1 MNFFQAIVLGLLQG
15 VTELFPVS
23 SLGHSVI
30 LPAFF
35 GWTDVVAA
43 QDAAESYFLAFL
55 VGLHV
60 ATALAL
66 AWYFRDDW
74 RRIIGALF
82 TSIRTRR
89 IETPD
94 ERLGWL
100 LIVATIPAGLLGLVF
115 EHQLRVIFAKPFL
128 AGILLF
134 INGLILLAGERLR
147 RRTTRPASRPLR
159 LGPPVR
165 DTARDGVR
173 ELDSLEFREAGAI
186 GVGQVFALLAGIS
199 RSGITMVAGLV
210 RGLDHEDA
218 ARFSF
223 LLATPIILAA
233 GVYKLPDLLGPNGEG
248 VRGQVLAGSI
258 AAAIAA
264 YLSVRFLSRYFTTR
278 TLTPF
283 AIYCL
288 LAGIVTV
295 IRFH

>member
-1 MNFFQAIVLGLLQG
+1 MNFFQAIVLGLIQG

-43 QDAAESYFLAFL
+43 QNASESYFLAFL

-74 RRIIGALF
+74 RRIIAGLVR
-82 TSIRTRR
+82 SVQTRR

-94 ERLGWL
+94 QRLGWL

-115 EHQLRVIFAKPFL
+115 EHQLRVVFAKPLL

-147 RRTTRPASRPLR
+147 RRTSQPRSRPLR

-165 DTARDGVR
+165 DTAHDGRR

-186 GVGQVFALLAGIS
+186 GVFQVFALLAGIS

-218 ARFSF
+218 AHFSF

-233 GVYKLPDLLGPNGEG
+233 GVYKLPDLLGPNGAG
-248 VRGQVLAGSI
+248 VQVQVLAGSI

-288 LAGIVTV
+288 LAGLISVV
-295 IRFH
+295 RFH